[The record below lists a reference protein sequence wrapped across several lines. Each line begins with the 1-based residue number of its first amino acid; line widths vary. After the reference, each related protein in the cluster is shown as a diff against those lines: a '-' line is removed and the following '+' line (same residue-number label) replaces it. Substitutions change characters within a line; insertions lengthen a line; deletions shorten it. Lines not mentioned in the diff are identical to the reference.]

1 MFKRP
6 DSDIFGTKQ
15 LDHHVQIKN
24 DSFVDPHEA
33 FKKKNDENY
42 HNYVNKVGNVG
53 RKNIEGNP
61 EMTKVN

>member
-15 LDHHVQIKN
+15 LDQGVKIKN

-33 FKKKNDENY
+33 FKKKND
-42 HNYVNKVGNVG
+42 
-53 RKNIEGNP
+53 
-61 EMTKVN
+61 